1 MELEAIPVNTL
12 RELAKYLD
20 EFPSSMPG
28 SNEEEFWRLLI
39 KKLPRQMYSRD
50 QVEEFAEEV
59 HSISGSPSL
68 RLLYDMRGKNVVKF
82 EQLLTHLKAIKC
94 HKAINMFTPTS
105 E

>member
-1 MELEAIPVNTL
+1 MELDAIPVNKL

-20 EFPSSMPG
+20 EFPTPIPGNSS
-28 SNEEEFWRLLI
+28 EEFWRLLI

-59 HSISGSPSL
+59 QSISGSPSL
-68 RLLYDMRGKNVVKF
+68 RLLYDLRGKKLVKF